1 MAEGADRPLL
11 ISIIAVLNL
20 LAGLFLLIVGII
32 VALGVVSMSEGD
44 IDVGLAGTALG
55 GLFAVLGI
63 ISLII
68 GYGFWQGW
76 KFIWYL
82 SLILWIIEIIGGI
95 LMFPIGLVWTIIY
108 IILVWY
114 LFRPNVKAFF
124 GVGSSA

>member
-95 LMFPIGLVWTIIY
+95 LMFPIGLVWTIVY

-124 GVGSSA
+124 GI

>member
-11 ISIIAVLNL
+11 ISIIAILNL
-20 LAGLFLLIVGII
+20 LAGIFLLIAGIVI
-32 VALGVVSMSEGD
+32 ALGVVSMSEGD
-44 IDVGLAGTALG
+44 IDIGLAGSALG
-55 GLFAVLGI
+55 AVVAFIGV
-63 ISLII
+63 ISLLI

-124 GVGSSA
+124 GI